1 MWKLSNTFVNI
12 AWVKVEVSRE
22 TKEYALL
29 DENENK
35 CIKICRRELSNA
47 EGNL

>member
-1 MWKLSNTFVNI
+1 MWKLSNTFLNI

-29 DENENK
+29 DEM
-35 CIKICRRELSNA
+35 KINVSKFVEES
-47 EGNL
+47 